1 MVVSRSFFILDKGDD
16 NMRVVR
22 KINNCAALCV
32 DDNGREL
39 IAFGK
44 GIGFGQLPYDL
55 EDLSII
61 TRTFY
66 GIQDTYMNLIE
77 EIPEDIFLIASDVTN
92 YARMQMQ
99 IEVDSNVIFTLADH
113 INFALQRYEQGI
125 ILDLPLYHDIKHLYT
140 KEVEVGKLALKLIE
154 KRLHVKLPPNE
165 IYSISMQFIDGYHRT
180 KAFAQEKEASF
191 DDIMKHIIDIIEAR
205 CHTTIDQDG
214 FNYAR
219 FVTHMQYL
227 LKRKEQEMMIS
238 SENKQMFETVKEK
251 YPETYQCVLEVDQC
265 LKKQYAWKSN
275 EEELL
280 YLMIHINRL
289 CAREDC
295 YR

>member
-1 MVVSRSFFILDKGDD
+1 ML
-16 NMRVVR
+16 VVR
-22 KINNCAALCV
+22 KINNSAALCV

-44 GIGFGQLPYDL
+44 GIGFGQLPYEL
-55 EDLSII
+55 QDLSIV

-66 GIQDTYMNLIE
+66 GIQDTYRNLIE

-92 YARMQMQ
+92 YARLQMQ

-113 INFALQRYEQGI
+113 INFALQRYRQNIVLE
-125 ILDLPLYHDIKHLYT
+125 LPLYHDIKHLYT

-154 KRLHVKLPPNE
+154 KRLQVKLPETE

-180 KAFAQEKEASF
+180 TAFMKESEASF
-191 DDIMKHIIDIIEAR
+191 DDIMKLVVDIIEAS
-205 CHTTIDQDG
+205 CHTTINQEG
-214 FNYAR
+214 FNFAR

-227 LKRKEQEMMIS
+227 LKRKEQAMSIT
-238 SENKQMFETVKEK
+238 SENQQMFHTVRRQ
-251 YPETYQCVLEVDQC
+251 YPETYQCVLAVEQC
-265 LKKQYAWKSN
+265 LKQQYAWNSN